1 MSKLSLLYLLKCVVF
16 CRYLKPIIRHSTF
29 KLVIG
34 HLVFCL
40 TTKNNGFRC
49 ISNLFEVLKGFSTC
63 QQRWIKRYS
72 YHASFQSWTIY
83 YSRTLKWITS
93 SWTSTSA
100 EQISIGSNLE
110 LSGFYYIRETKVKSI
125 ATGTILFIHF
135 WAKWGFSGQTKTF
148 SWRHYYDWGGSPK
161 NLYKMPLIQA
171 HERATF
177 FEAKLWPIKLR
188 VEQ

>member
-49 ISNLFEVLKGFSTC
+49 ISNIFEVLKGFSTC
-63 QQRWIKRYS
+63 QQRWIKRYW

-83 YSRTLKWITS
+83 YSRTSKWMTS

-110 LSGFYYIRETKVKSI
+110 LSGFYYIGETKVKSL

-135 WAKWGFSGQTKTF
+135 WAKWGFSG
-148 SWRHYYDWGGSPK
+148 PK
-161 NLYKMPLIQA
+161 KRLVRGLTVTLVVGADSQSLLFASTNKHSNRNKAIWLP
-171 HERATF
+171 T
-177 FEAKLWPIKLR
+177 PIF
-188 VEQ
+188 QY